1 MSITI
6 LKPGLLT
13 TMQDAGRFGYQHLG
27 INPSGAMDIRAMQ
40 IANALVLNKLEE
52 AVLEFFFPAPVIQFN
67 QSTFIALSGADFGA
81 EIEGIA
87 IPINHPVFVPA
98 NTVLQFS
105 VKKTKQIGYL
115 SVQGGFDLS
124 EWLNSN
130 STNLKVSAGGHEGRS
145 LSVGDRIGL
154 NTQSVKS
161 ISNSTCSVLPW
172 KASVEEFYTNHALR
186 FIPGNEFNL
195 LNDES
200 KNLFCSSSF
209 TILPQSD
216 RMGYRLNGP
225 TLQLSEP
232 LEMISTAV
240 TRGTIQL
247 LPSGQCIV
255 LMADNQTTGGYPRIG
270 HIISADFSNLAQ
282 KGATDLLY
290 FSETT
295 IELAEKLL
303 HNHKQHLHQLKNAC
317 ILQLDAYHR
326 H

>member
-81 EIEGIA
+81 AIDGIS

-130 STNLKVSAGGHEGRS
+130 STNLKVCAGGHEGRS

-247 LPSGQCIV
+247 LPSGQCII

-282 KGATDLLY
+282 KGSSDLLY

-303 HNHKQHLHQLKNAC
+303 HNHKQHLQQLKNAC

>member
-1 MSITI
+1 
-6 LKPGLLT
+6 
-13 TMQDAGRFGYQHLG
+13 
-27 INPSGAMDIRAMQ
+27 
-40 IANALVLNKLEE
+40 
-52 AVLEFFFPAPVIQFN
+52 
-67 QSTFIALSGADFGA
+67 
-81 EIEGIA
+81 
-87 IPINHPVFVPA
+87 
-98 NTVLQFS
+98 
-105 VKKTKQIGYL
+105 
-115 SVQGGFDLS
+115 
-124 EWLNSN
+124 
-130 STNLKVSAGGHEGRS
+130 
-145 LSVGDRIGL
+145 
-154 NTQSVKS
+154 
-161 ISNSTCSVLPW
+161 
-172 KASVEEFYTNHALR
+172 
-186 FIPGNEFNL
+186 
-195 LNDES
+195 
-200 KNLFCSSSF
+200 
-209 TILPQSD
+209 
-216 RMGYRLNGP
+216 MGYRLNGP